1 MEMFIFISHVFNQ
14 IQTIILILGLLH
26 VMVVE
31 LLLNLVPFLIL
42 LLMVLL
48 NFDYINHLYREG

>member
-1 MEMFIFISHVFNQ
+1 MFIFISHVFNQ

-42 LLMVLL
+42 SPMVLL
-48 NFDYINHLYREG
+48 NFDCINHLYREG

>member
-1 MEMFIFISHVFNQ
+1 MFIFISHVFNQ

-42 LLMVLL
+42 LPMVLL